1 MLERGK
7 DPSSVPSEFGEQFT
21 VSGEFARKDFVDD
34 SLSPSRHRDQ
44 CRSLVFGVARAGDE
58 SSLLESGECLAYS
71 GPRHAEA
78 FSETNRRDRF
88 LGVSKWHKQ
97 FHFRHAEVRGSVHR
111 FDGEFEK
118 RRDPLEL
125 RDNFHGRRVE
135 VGIVFGPKV
144 ARTGAECRF
153 VHDSSV
159 LLTGKQI
166 C

>member
-1 MLERGK
+1 M
-7 DPSSVPSEFGEQFT
+7 GEQFT
-21 VSGEFARKDFVDD
+21 VSGEFARKDVVDD
-34 SLSPSRHRDQ
+34 SVSLDRHRDQ
-44 CRSLVFGVARAGDE
+44 CRSPVFGIACAGDE
-58 SSLLESGECLAYS
+58 SSLLESRECLADP
-71 GPRHAEA
+71 GPRHTEA
-78 FSETNRRDRF
+78 FGETNRGDRF

-97 FHFRHAEVRGSVHR
+97 FDFRNGEVRGSVHR

-125 RDNFHGRRVE
+125 RDNFHWRRVE
-135 VGIVFGPKV
+135 VRIVFGPKV
-144 ARTGAECRF
+144 ARTGAECWF